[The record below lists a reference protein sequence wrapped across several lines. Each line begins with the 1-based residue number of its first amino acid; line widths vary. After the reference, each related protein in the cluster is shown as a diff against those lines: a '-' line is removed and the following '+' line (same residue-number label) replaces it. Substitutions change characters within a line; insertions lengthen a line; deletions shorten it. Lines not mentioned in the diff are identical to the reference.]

1 MAASAKEIEIVLG
14 VIPTC
19 AVSANLA
26 RSGALASTLG
36 DPWLAGAGGP
46 KVKVEILVEK
56 RKGERTSSPFLLLAS
71 SWAPLFC
78 FSPYSAAF
86 RLAKYKGTP
95 GQIDP
100 VDSIV
105 RYETIKFKVIPVG
118 T

>member
-1 MAASAKEIEIVLG
+1 M
-14 VIPTC
+14 
-19 AVSANLA
+19 A

-56 RKGERTSSPFLLLAS
+56 RKGERTWSPFLLLAS
-71 SWAPLFC
+71 SWAPLFY

-86 RLAKYKGTP
+86 RWAKYKGTP

-118 T
+118 AWWYYVNI